1 MAQQNDLDAWIRQAG
16 ALQENILQARV
27 RLQEAEV
34 TGTAG
39 AGAVAV
45 RLSAAGE
52 LRDIRIDPA
61 ATDDVAALQRHI
73 VAAHAQALA
82 DARALSNDMMAAL
95 NELMGRLG
103 PTTLAT

>member
-1 MAQQNDLDAWIRQAG
+1 MAQQNDLDAWIKQAG
-16 ALQENILQARV
+16 ALQASILQARV

-39 AGAVAV
+39 AGAVTV
-45 RLSAAGE
+45 RLGATGE

-61 ATDDVAALQRHI
+61 ATGDLPALQRHI

-82 DARALSNDMMAAL
+82 DARQLTNDMMAAL
-95 NELMGRLG
+95 NELMGRMD
-103 PTTLAT
+103 PTALTP